1 MHIISPSF
9 NNSVYHLNIV
19 SEEVRNTAVSVGL
32 SISRNKLSKELT
44 YSKEQLYLGHDMF
57 VLVV

>member
-32 SISRNKLSKELT
+32 SISRNKLSKE
-44 YSKEQLYLGHDMF
+44 QLYLGPDCHVCF
-57 VLVV
+57 GCVT